1 MSRAKR
7 QYADA
12 QKLDR
17 GALVKIVWVKSFQSR
32 IFTRQFCF
40 FVLAF
45 LALAAFSRFGADA
58 QQDPPVVIVE
68 EPVAC
73 AIPMPDDWRWSDL
86 EKMIWDELCELKSGE
101 VNMQWYDT
109 ADEPLECR
117 PDKIDGPVPENRQIS
132 GEFIRAILTT
142 PALLARSPRDRF
154 TIRCA
159 QITDTLNL
167 SYLDI
172 KPALFILD
180 SHFQKNIHL
189 WETRFA
195 RSFSLAESVVE
206 GDIQADRMI
215 AGGSLFMWGGEY
227 RGVVDL
233 GRARIST
240 DIELEGSIFE
250 GEFSASSAEI
260 KGSFFLRNGT
270 VFRDD
275 VVLIGAKVHGNL
287 EASDALF
294 EGVINADKVWV
305 GASLFLSDGSVF
317 KKDVVLR
324 AGHIGSAVSAIGS
337 TFEGRFDAD
346 SFLVEGSLFLSGGS
360 VFKGDVVLRSAS
372 IGNVLSA
379 IGSTFEGKFVGNRLS
394 IGQTLFLRDGASFM
408 DNVDIRSASIGSDVD
423 ASRSSF
429 EREFQADSAKIG
441 GSLFLRN
448 SAKFEGRVNLLNAKI
463 GGQLSAVGAVF
474 EDEFVADGVQ
484 TGGSVFFRGGS
495 QFKNRILLTASD
507 IGSHLQFGASRFDGK
522 INMTGAKVGVE
533 LLLSSPGDSHGAP
546 TWGNDAELILRN
558 VSTPVLQAEMH
569 GWKRKDGTWL
579 KTDLTGLRY
588 DRFGGLNADSW
599 VQSANMGD
607 ADAETLIAWI
617 EEAQPDHGKR
627 YDPQP
632 YEQLAAALT
641 AAGAENAAKAVRFAR
656 YEHRRTVEGTPP
668 WDRFKL
674 GLSAWVIGHGV
685 YPFYLLAWF
694 GALVFLGVVVAYR
707 SASQELKGFWQKFW
721 YSLENALPLV
731 ELKEAHKAIE
741 HNDGLA
747 EWVFHAQKVAG
758 FVLATI
764 LVGALTLLG
773 S

>member
-1 MSRAKR
+1 M
-7 QYADA
+7 
-12 QKLDR
+12 
-17 GALVKIVWVKSFQSR
+17 
-32 IFTRQFCF
+32 RQFCF

-73 AIPMPDDWRWSDL
+73 AIPMPDDWQWTDL
-86 EKMIWDELCELKSGE
+86 ERWIWNDLCELNSGE
-101 VNMQWYDT
+101 VNLQWYDT

-180 SHFQKNIHL
+180 SHFQKSIHL

-195 RSFSLAESVVE
+195 RSFSLVKSFVE
-206 GDIQADRMI
+206 GGIEADRLKI
-215 AGGSLFMWGGEY
+215 GGSLFLWSGHFKGAADF
-227 RGVVDL
+227 RGASVAVNFDALGATFEKVLNLERTHVRGSMLL
-233 GRARIST
+233 GR
-240 DIELEGSIFE
+240 
-250 GEFSASSAEI
+250 SAM
-260 KGSFFLRNGT
+260 FQ
-270 VFRDD
+270 
-275 VVLIGAKVHGNL
+275 
-287 EASDALF
+287 
-294 EGVINADKVWV
+294 
-305 GASLFLSDGSVF
+305 
-317 KKDVVLR
+317 
-324 AGHIGSAVSAIGS
+324 
-337 TFEGRFDAD
+337 
-346 SFLVEGSLFLSGGS
+346 
-360 VFKGDVVLRSAS
+360 GDVVLRSAS
-372 IGNVLSA
+372 VGSVLSA
-379 IGSTFEGKFVGNRLS
+379 TTSTFEGVFDGNRLEVNE
-394 IGQTLFLRDGASFM
+394 TLFLRDGAQFTGEVSLL
-408 DNVDIRSASIGSDVD
+408 NARIGSDVD
-423 ASRSSF
+423 ASGSTFHARLN
-429 EREFQADSAKIG
+429 ADSARIGGSLMLRNGAVFSGKVVLRNASIQNQISAIGSRFEDTFNGDAMKLG
-441 GSLFLRN
+441 GSLFLR
-448 SAKFEGRVNLLNAKI
+448 
-463 GGQLSAVGAVF
+463 
-474 EDEFVADGVQ
+474 
-484 TGGSVFFRGGS
+484 GGSVFQKG
-495 QFKNRILLTASD
+495 ITLTASD

-569 GWKRKDGTWL
+569 GWKRKDGSWL

-694 GALVFLGVVVAYR
+694 GALVFLGVVVAHR